1 MIIKSFETK
10 KINVN
15 KNNIILMYGKN
26 EGLKK
31 EITNNLILNVED
43 TSSYEEK
50 EIIENP
56 SIFFDSILNK
66 SLFTNQKIIIIKRA
80 SDKILK
86 IIEKILDTEIQDIII
101 INAENLDKKSKLRSL
116 FEKDKKLVCIPFYPD
131 NYQTLSKLASDFFKK
146 KKIPVS
152 QSNINQIVN
161 KSSEQRENL
170 LNELKKIESFSISGK
185 TITNKVIENLI
196 NLGENH
202 SISELVDLCLTK
214 NKSKLIKVL
223 NENIYSNEDC
233 ILILRSLLNK
243 SKLILRL
250 SKEYKRNNNI
260 DLTISTAKPPI
271 FWKEKETTKQQIQ
284 IWEPQSLKVLI
295 YKLSELELI
304 VKKNLYN
311 SLNLVVNFLLDQSSP
326 KTNS

>member
-10 KINVN
+10 RININ

-26 EGLKK
+26 EGLKR
-31 EITNNLILNVED
+31 EITNNLILNLGD
-43 TSSYEEK
+43 ISMYEEK
-50 EIIENP
+50 EILESP

-80 SDKILK
+80 SDKIFK

-131 NYQTLSKLASDFFKK
+131 SHQTLSKLASDFFKK

-152 QSNINQIVN
+152 QSNINLIVD
-161 KSSEQRENL
+161 KSADQRENL
-170 LNELKKIESFSISGK
+170 LNELEKIESFSINGK

-250 SKEYKRNNNI
+250 SKEYKKNNNI

-271 FWKEKETTKQQIQ
+271 FWKEKETTKHQIQ

-295 YKLSELELI
+295 YKLNDLELI

-311 SLNLVVNFLLDQSSP
+311 SLNLVVNFLLDQSSSR
-326 KTNS
+326 TNS